1 MGADTTLLCKPGFDQ
16 CFTSACYE
24 KHCRLAYQ
32 LSLPS
37 PRPLSRAGPWCT
49 KRPDDC
55 RESLWIAMQAGA
67 CCCCCCRGGA
77 LVLDRANHLL
87 APSKA
92 TLTEGEVHIYENS
105 KNAADLT
112 HAAGP
117 QQSSASKMEKHSVD
131 ELHCTS
137 CRQYVMAARLGR
149 RRKSSL
155 TVSSVPIVG
164 MDNFC
169 ITKQGIKRHEEL
181 TAVLGE
187 EGDEVAAAAR
197 TTGMIVRCPLV
208 CCFGTKHFISNH
220 VPQEGHDE
228 EQFSEM
234 LEGLTSNGSATR
246 ELSSR
251 PSRGG
256 SLSAWRYAWRSIFG
270 STKPSRMCR
279 CRAHGVQHPVQRWL

>member
-16 CFTSACYE
+16 CFTSACDE
-24 KHCRLAYQ
+24 RHCRLAYQ
-32 LSLPS
+32 RSLPS

-55 RESLWIAMQAGA
+55 RESLWIATQAGA

-155 TVSSVPIVG
+155 TVSNVPIVG
-164 MDNFC
+164 MEYFC
-169 ITKQGIKRHEEL
+169 MTKQSVKRCDEL
-181 TAVLGE
+181 AAELSE
-187 EGDEVAAAAR
+187 EGDEVVAAAR
-197 TTGMIVRCPLV
+197 TAGTIVRCPLV
-208 CCFGTKHFISNH
+208 RCVCKKHFISH
-220 VPQEGHDE
+220 VVPQGGDDE
-228 EQFSEM
+228 DHFCEK
-234 LEGLTSNGSATR
+234 LEGLTLDGSATCQFS
-246 ELSSR
+246 LI
-251 PSRGG
+251 PPLGNP
-256 SLSAWRYAWRSIFG
+256 LSA
-270 STKPSRMCR
+270 
-279 CRAHGVQHPVQRWL
+279 